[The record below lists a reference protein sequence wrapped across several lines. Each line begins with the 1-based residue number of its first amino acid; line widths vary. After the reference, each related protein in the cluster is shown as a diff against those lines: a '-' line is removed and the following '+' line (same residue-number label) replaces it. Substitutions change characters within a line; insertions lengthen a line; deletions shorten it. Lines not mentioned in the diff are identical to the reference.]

1 MPDMVTIDMPII
13 GPAYDV
19 LYAVLS
25 HLFRQIVDDSYFERW
40 QKVSLENMELKAELR
55 EIKASRNIETESYSR
70 ATFVP
75 RPTLLP
81 LWHAAD
87 SPV

>member
-1 MPDMVTIDMPII
+1 MPII
-13 GPAYDV
+13 GPAYDA

-25 HLFRQIVDDSYFERW
+25 HLFRQIVDESYFARW
-40 QKVSLENMELKAELR
+40 QKTETENTQLKIENMELKARLSQR
-55 EIKASRNIETESYSR
+55 RSTPSRQDF
-70 ATFVP
+70 FVE

-81 LWHAAD
+81 LWQGAD